1 MKNQAK
7 ETVKIEELSN
17 KELKDV
23 NGGGFRRFSVA
34 RLNLAVNTGRGFSVP
49 GMGLVAIDQPCCW

>member
-23 NGGGFRRFSVA
+23 NGGGFRRFSVSS
-34 RLNLAVNTGRGFSVP
+34 LNLSVGRGRGFSIP
-49 GMGLVAIDQPCCW
+49 GMSLVAIDQPCCW